1 MYNSPITI
9 TSPITIADEITKKL
23 LGEEEDTIV
32 SYIQTLDIRV
42 DKDELVKA
50 LRYDRDQYN
59 KGYADALEDVIKHG
73 EWEITE
79 AWPHNVYC
87 SRCHTRY
94 AQTHWPVWRDGSLP
108 RDFCPSCGAKM
119 KIEGIKEWNNEL

>member
-1 MYNSPITI
+1 MYYKSPITI
-9 TSPITIADEITKKL
+9 TNIANQIVQDLVEH
-23 LGEEEDTIV
+23 EEEKILTCLQKMNIN
-32 SYIQTLDIRV
+32 V

-50 LRYDRDQYN
+50 LQYDRDQYD
-59 KGYADALEDVIKHG
+59 KGYTDALKDVIKYG
-73 EWEITE
+73 EWEVTE
-79 AWPHNVYC
+79 AYPHNVYC
-87 SRCHTRY
+87 SLCHTRY